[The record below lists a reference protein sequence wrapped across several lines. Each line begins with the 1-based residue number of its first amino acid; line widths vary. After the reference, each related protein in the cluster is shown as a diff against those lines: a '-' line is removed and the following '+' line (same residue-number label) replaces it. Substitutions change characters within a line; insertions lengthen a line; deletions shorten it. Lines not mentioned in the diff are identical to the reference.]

1 MGNLYL
7 KYRQG
12 FPKNLDKV
20 FIQKPD
26 GTSITYQELENQSAA
41 YANGFEVLGLE
52 PGDRVT
58 IQVEKCPEAIYIY
71 LACLRANL
79 IFHPLNTAYKETEL
93 SFFIDDARPSLFI
106 CTSDT
111 YQNFPNL
118 KISNS
123 PKYVY
128 TLHGQK
134 EKPIQDI
141 RIRDDHE
148 VTDCSKDH
156 TAALL
161 YSSGTTG
168 TPKGIMLSHGNI
180 GSNALSLV
188 QCWGFNEKD
197 RLLHALPI
205 YHVHGLFVAL
215 GCVLMS
221 GSEINWLESFDTD
234 SVLDLLTSSTVMMG
248 VPTYYTRLLSSDK
261 LDKEIVK
268 NIRLFIS
275 GSAPLLEETFS
286 QFKEKTGKHI
296 LERYGMTET
305 NIISSNPVDGIR
317 KPGTVGLPL
326 KDQYVRIVNDTNDL
340 LELGEIGNIQVK
352 GDNVFSGYW
361 NLPDKTKE
369 DFSSDNFFN
378 TGDKGYFDEEGYL
391 IIVGRSK
398 DMIISG
404 GLNVYPKEVESYID
418 KITGVKESAVVG
430 IKDDDLGERV
440 VAVIVLENQS
450 NMDPLTIIDHLKSQI
465 SGFKVP
471 KEVFFLDELPRNAMG
486 KVQKNILRDNYQ

>member
-1 MGNLYL
+1 MHIRYVSKLL
-7 KYRQG
+7 
-12 FPKNLDKV
+12 
-20 FIQKPD
+20 
-26 GTSITYQELENQSAA
+26 
-41 YANGFEVLGLE
+41 
-52 PGDRVT
+52 
-58 IQVEKCPEAIYIY
+58 
-71 LACLRANL
+71 
-79 IFHPLNTAYKETEL
+79 
-93 SFFIDDARPSLFI
+93 
-106 CTSDT
+106 
-111 YQNFPNL
+111 NL

-123 PKYVY
+123 PKHVY

-148 VTDCSKDH
+148 ITDCSKDH
-156 TAALL
+156 TTALL

-205 YHVHGLFVAL
+205 YHVHGLFVGL

-261 LDKEIVK
+261 LDKELVK

-275 GSAPLLEETFS
+275 GSAPLLEETFT

-326 KDQYVRIVNDTNDL
+326 KDQFVRIVNDTNDL

-352 GDNVFSGYW
+352 GDNVLADIGI
-361 NLPDKTKE
+361 LDKTKE

-398 DMIISG
+398 I
-404 GLNVYPKEVESYID
+404 
-418 KITGVKESAVVG
+418 
-430 IKDDDLGERV
+430 
-440 VAVIVLENQS
+440 
-450 NMDPLTIIDHLKSQI
+450 
-465 SGFKVP
+465 
-471 KEVFFLDELPRNAMG
+471 
-486 KVQKNILRDNYQ
+486 

>member
-41 YANGFEVLGLE
+41 YANGFEALGLE

-58 IQVEKCPEAIYIY
+58 VQVEKCPEAIYIY

-111 YQNFPNL
+111 YQNFSNL
-118 KISNS
+118 KISNA
-123 PKYVY
+123 PKHVY

-180 GSNALSLV
+180 GSNASSLV
-188 QCWGFNEKD
+188 QCWGFKEKD

-234 SVLDLLTSSTVMMG
+234 SVLDLLSSSTVMMG

-275 GSAPLLEETFS
+275 GSAPLLEETLMVPV
-286 QFKEKTGKHI
+286 I
-296 LERYGMTET
+296 LFNLE
-305 NIISSNPVDGIR
+305 
-317 KPGTVGLPL
+317 GTSGNSL
-326 KDQYVRIVNDTNDL
+326 
-340 LELGEIGNIQVK
+340 IGNCKAPRSSRKARIFSKSSSTTTLLSGSCRPTNRAVACVHPIQAAS
-352 GDNVFSGYW
+352 NVS
-361 NLPDKTKE
+361 
-369 DFSSDNFFN
+369 
-378 TGDKGYFDEEGYL
+378 TGCGAESVPP
-391 IIVGRSK
+391 IVFG
-398 DMIISG
+398 IS
-404 GLNVYPKEVESYID
+404 
-418 KITGVKESAVVG
+418 
-430 IKDDDLGERV
+430 
-440 VAVIVLENQS
+440 VLR
-450 NMDPLTIIDHLKSQI
+450 K
-465 SGFKVP
+465 
-471 KEVFFLDELPRNAMG
+471 
-486 KVQKNILRDNYQ
+486 